1 MSRRTTRLQALDQR
15 LSERDRQLVQDVVR
29 LGFMTA
35 GQLER
40 LGFHTVPEPVTRA
53 RRVRRQLARLVELDL
68 LWRLDRRVG
77 GVRAGS
83 TSYVY
88 GPTPEARRLDAYL
101 RGEPLTRARAAHEPG
116 VSFLA
121 HSVACGELFVRLTEA
136 DRAGTVELIEH
147 QAEPACWRSFLA
159 PMGGL
164 RHLRPDAFV
173 RLGVGEWEQL
183 AFVEVDR
190 ASEGSTALTRK
201 LDIYIACWHSG
212 SEQHTG
218 GIFPKVVWLTPTE
231 RRTMQLRRL
240 ITTLPSDAQEIF
252 AVTEFDRAI
261 EELRGEAT
269 TGLSASDAGGT
280 S

>member
-1 MSRRTTRLQALDQR
+1 MSRRLARLQALDER
-15 LSERDRQLVQDVVR
+15 LSDRDRQLVQEVVR

-40 LGFHTVPEPVTRA
+40 LAFHTIAAPVTRA
-53 RRVRRQLARLVELDL
+53 RRARRQLARLVELDL

-88 GPTPEARRLDAYL
+88 GPTSEARRLDAHL

-121 HSVACGELFVRLTEA
+121 HSVACSELFIRLTEA
-136 DRAGTVELIEH
+136 DRAGVVELIEH
-147 QAEPACWRSFLA
+147 QAEPACWRSFPA
-159 PMGGL
+159 PLGGL

-183 AFVEVDR
+183 AFAEVDR

-201 LDIYIACWHSG
+201 LDVYIAYWRSG
-212 SEQHTG
+212 SEQHARG
-218 GIFPKVVWLTPTE
+218 LFPKVVWLTPTE
-231 RRTMQLRRL
+231 RRTAQLRRL
-240 ITTLPSDAQEIF
+240 IATLPSDAQPIF
-252 AVTEFDRAI
+252 AVTEFDQVI
-261 EELRGEAT
+261 NELRGEAMAAP
-269 TGLSASDAGGT
+269 ASSSRGGA

>member
-1 MSRRTTRLQALDQR
+1 MSRRTMRLQVLDER
-15 LSERDRQLVQDVVR
+15 LSGRDRQLVQQVVR

-40 LGFHTVPEPVTRA
+40 LAFHTIPEPVTRA
-53 RRVRRQLARLVELDL
+53 RRTRRQLARLVELDL

-101 RGEPLTRARAAHEPG
+101 RGEPLSRAMAAHEPG

-121 HSVACGELFVRLTEA
+121 HSVACSELFVRFAET
-136 DRAGTVELIEH
+136 DRAGVVELVEH
-147 QAEPACWRSFLA
+147 QAEPDCWRSFPAAL
-159 PMGGL
+159 GGL

-173 RLGVGEWEQL
+173 RLGVRDWEQL

-190 ASEGSTALTRK
+190 GSEGSTALTRK
-201 LDIYIACWHSG
+201 LDVYNAYWRSG
-212 SEQHTG
+212 SEQHRG
-218 GIFPKVVWLTPTE
+218 DVFPKVVWLTPTA
-231 RRTMQLRRL
+231 RRTAQLRSL
-240 ITTLPSDAQEIF
+240 ITSLPSNAQAIF
-252 AVTEFDRAI
+252 AVTEFDQAI
-261 EELRGEAT
+261 DELRGEAT
-269 TGLSASDAGGT
+269 APPASSSRGGA